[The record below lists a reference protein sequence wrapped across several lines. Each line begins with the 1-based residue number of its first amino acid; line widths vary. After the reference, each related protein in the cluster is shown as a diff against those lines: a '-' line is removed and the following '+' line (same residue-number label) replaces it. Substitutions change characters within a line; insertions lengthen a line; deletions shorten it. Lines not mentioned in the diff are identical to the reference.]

1 MFLKVLT
8 SQLMNQTIKNLI
20 MMSWMMMIPVILAM
34 MTTAVIKL
42 RTLTAPLII
51 KALRS
56 PSKRIMMSMK

>member
-1 MFLKVLT
+1 
-8 SQLMNQTIKNLI
+8 
-20 MMSWMMMIPVILAM
+20 MSWMMMIPVILAM

-42 RTLTAPLII
+42 RTQTAPLII